1 MKLTKRLIDSFAYQG
16 DNGKR
21 DVRWDAT
28 LPGFGARIYPNGKKA
43 FVLSYRVNGRKRF
56 MTLGN
61 YGVLTLNQAR
71 DLARRHL
78 VGVIDGNDPLENR
91 KKAAKGET
99 VKDLCAV
106 YLEQHAKVHKKSWK
120 EDERR
125 IEQYILSIWGNL
137 KVSNIKRADTA
148 ALHGK
153 IGKNHPYEANRV
165 LELIS
170 KMFSLARRW
179 GFVDENAA
187 NPASDI
193 DRFKEKKR
201 DRWVKPDE
209 LPHLIKA
216 IDQEKNL
223 YAKAALWLYLLTGVR
238 RSELLHS
245 RWEDIDWEQREL
257 RLPETKAGRVHYVP
271 LSEAA
276 LSLLRRL
283 PKVDG
288 NPYLLP
294 GHIQGQHLVNIDK
307 PWQRVR
313 DRATVKFWAA
323 HLDAPVS
330 SLVAE
335 LIAKLGREPTRAEV
349 ETAADFDLPPGIGD
363 VRLHDLRR
371 TVGSWLAQAGNSLH
385 LIGKV
390 LNHSSTTT
398 TAIYARFGQDQVRQA
413 LEDHSKRIL
422 GVAGKLPSAEVI
434 TLRR

>member
-1 MKLTKRLIDSFAYQG
+1 MKLTKRFIDSFTYQG
-16 DNGKR
+16 INGKR
-21 DVRWDAT
+21 DVRWDIL
-28 LPGFGARIYPNGKKA
+28 LPGFGVRIYPNGKKA

-61 YGVLTLNQAR
+61 YDVLTLDQAR
-71 DLARRHL
+71 NMARRHL

-99 VKDLCAV
+99 VKGLCAA

-120 EDERR
+120 DDERR
-125 IEQYILSIWGNL
+125 IEKYILPIWGNL

-179 GFVDENAA
+179 GFVDENAV

-201 DRWVKPDE
+201 DRWVTPGE
-209 LPHLIKA
+209 LPAVIRA
-216 IDQEKNL
+216 IDQEQNF

-238 RSELLHS
+238 RSELLQA
-245 RWEDIDWEQREL
+245 RWEDVDWEQREL

-271 LSEAA
+271 LSEVA
-276 LSLLRRL
+276 LSILRKL
-283 PKVDG
+283 PRVDR
-288 NPYLLP
+288 NAHLLP
-294 GHIQGQHLVNIDK
+294 GHVVGKHLVNIDK
-307 PWQRVR
+307 AWRRVR

-323 HLDAPVS
+323 HSDAQVS
-330 SLVAE
+330 SLVAG

-349 ETAADFDLPPGIGD
+349 EAAADFDLPLGTGD

-390 LNHSSTTT
+390 LNHSSQST
-398 TAIYARFGQDQVRQA
+398 TAIYARFGQDHVRQA

-422 GVAGKLPSAEVI
+422 GVAGGLPSAEVV